1 MKKNIGVISSYLSP
15 QRCFNHQRQS
25 TQSIKSLEREREREL
40 RKQSGGAVMGCV
52 ASKNR
57 CDSCEID
64 MGDFRE
70 KITLLQEEINEARCK
85 REKESKVYQKQA
97 KVFMV
102 KEAEWKREKKKMREE
117 VKRLRKKLE
126 EREKVIRRME
136 DEMLVGRNDKE
147 WQILGASILVE
158 HMLEEQARRDEAI
171 EKWKRLYLAIKTELD
186 DLIYRTYQ
194 GDLRKGNYEKMNGNQ
209 NLGVPAGKCLHTGG
223 EANMMEE
230 LKRELKAKE
239 EVIQALK
246 AKMAAMDKEGVKRE
260 REVDILRQSLRIM
273 SNAKKL
279 SNSKRRSI

>member
-194 GDLRKGNYEKMNGNQ
+194 G
-209 NLGVPAGKCLHTGG
+209 KCLHTGG